1 MKLTESML
9 VRYVILLFCIASSY
23 FFRPVFVDIQIL
35 KAGYYLMLLL
45 VIFLYFNKSVKDHV
59 SLKNMKFRIGIRF
72 TIIAIFFSIIPAL
85 LSWDQPVITTLI
97 ASLPYLGYFFYY
109 FLVTYKPD
117 INKLEKLIVN
127 LGLFCVFLSVIA
139 VLIYP
144 TILYGANKED
154 ENITE
159 RGFARITIGCSG
171 FIFLAFFLCINKFKT
186 YRKSKWILI
195 ILTLLIGIFL
205 NLSRQAIIGS
215 LLIVTIYGLIQIKN
229 NFKRILLIAG
239 VFAGTFLFLN
249 LSFVKKLIEISQD
262 QSQNYKDNIRVLSGK
277 YFLTNFSPDLLT
289 TVFGNGEAALN
300 KSSYG
305 NKMADLKDGGFYQS
319 DVGFIGLYSKFGIV
333 AILAWVFIFIRM
345 ITLKLK
351 PEYFYVKLYL
361 FLNLVTGFTSS
372 QIFNI
377 DYMPS
382 ICIALYIAEFT
393 QKSSRPRNVETAVSG
408 KYIRPIPSF
417 I

>member
-59 SLKNMKFRIGIRF
+59 NLKNMNFRKGIRF

-85 LSWDQPVITTLI
+85 LSWDQPVVTTLI

-117 INKLEKLIVN
+117 IHKLEKFIIN
-127 LGLFCVFLSVIA
+127 LGLCCVFLSIIA

-171 FIFLAFFLCINKFKT
+171 FIFLAFFLSINKFKT
-186 YRKSKWILI
+186 YRKSKWIL
-195 ILTLLIGIFL
+195 LSFFLLIGIFL
-205 NLSRQAIIGS
+205 NLSRQTIIGS
-215 LLIVTIYGLIQIKN
+215 LLIVTIYGLIHIKN
-229 NFKRILLIAG
+229 NFKRVLLIAG
-239 VFAGTFLFLN
+239 LSASTFLFLN
-249 LSFVKKLIEISQD
+249 LPFVKKLIEISQD

-277 YFLTNFSPDLLT
+277 YFLTNFSPDLLS

-305 NKMADLKDGGFYQS
+305 NKMSDLKDGGFYQS

-372 QIFNI
+372 QIFSI
-377 DYMPS
+377 DYIPS
-382 ICIALYIAEFT
+382 ICIALYIAEFA
-393 QKSSRPRNVETAVSG
+393 QKRSRPRNVEIVLSG
-408 KYIRPIPSF
+408 EHLQPIPSF